1 MVTKTSNNSS
11 VLVAIAKLETKMD
24 SLTIDVRDLKDGMKS
39 DIEFLKV
46 DKMSR
51 GDAVRIQTEDMVR
64 HDKTD
69 EEVEKQGE
77 RITNLEDSRI
87 VYRAQLKV
95 WVLLGGG
102 IWTIIT
108 LILGTLI
115 ALKLHYNA

>member
-1 MVTKTSNNSS
+1 MATKTSNNSS

-24 SLTIDVRDLKDGMKS
+24 SLTIDVRDLKDGMKA

-64 HDKTD
+64 HDKTE

-87 VYRAQLKV
+87 AYRAQLKV

-115 ALKLHYNA
+115 ALKIH